1 MQVAARSKLAV
12 DLQVGSMEDAKT
24 ALREAVQLPLQ
35 HPHLF
40 AQGSLARCGLQT
52 FTALPL
58 PVPCCLT
65 SLGRATALQH

>member
-1 MQVAARSKLAV
+1 
-12 DLQVGSMEDAKT
+12 MEDAKT

-52 FTALPL
+52 STALPL
-58 PVPCCLT
+58 PLACCMTL
-65 SLGRATALQH
+65 LAEVTALQH